1 MHYASSQEPAIQHE
15 LTTIERLSARNQDTE
30 WRILQTGS
38 KGAHC
43 KTKKKSAVQTSQTR
57 NPSTPFHQSKSMTN
71 CDSAIDNANTMR
83 QGKSPESSIGGYLVK
98 VSLGLR
104 LGQVI
109 RRRRIRQERKPRN
122 SRERRM
128 ANVAIGQ
135 KTNSCFVGT
144 TKRSLDA

>member
-1 MHYASSQEPAIQHE
+1 M
-15 LTTIERLSARNQDTE
+15 L
-30 WRILQTGS
+30 
-38 KGAHC
+38 
-43 KTKKKSAVQTSQTR
+43 
-57 NPSTPFHQSKSMTN
+57 F
-71 CDSAIDNANTMR
+71 
-83 QGKSPESSIGGYLVK
+83 KSPRGYLKLTNKIRVNFNYYLVK

-104 LGQVI
+104 LGQAI

>member
-1 MHYASSQEPAIQHE
+1 LIDLNKFWDKIDQCY
-15 LTTIERLSARNQDTE
+15 LS
-30 WRILQTGS
+30 LQG
-38 KGAHC
+38 GYL
-43 KTKKKSAVQTSQTR
+43 KS
-57 NPSTPFHQSKSMTN
+57 NHK
-71 CDSAIDNANTMR
+71 
-83 QGKSPESSIGGYLVK
+83 IGLNVNYYLVK

-128 ANVAIGQ
+128 ANVAIGK

-144 TKRSLDA
+144 MKRSLDA

>member
-1 MHYASSQEPAIQHE
+1 M
-15 LTTIERLSARNQDTE
+15 L
-30 WRILQTGS
+30 
-38 KGAHC
+38 
-43 KTKKKSAVQTSQTR
+43 
-57 NPSTPFHQSKSMTN
+57 F
-71 CDSAIDNANTMR
+71 
-83 QGKSPESSIGGYLVK
+83 KSPRGYLKLTNKIWLNFNYHLVR

-104 LGQVI
+104 LGQAV

-122 SRERRM
+122 SRVRRM